1 MALMWG
7 LFSHVRDHLHDR
19 DRAKVALDFAELL
32 FEQEKDLA
40 IGFCVSLLS
49 GVCQTDEQLTNA
61 QYVALLTNTRLT
73 GAMARVNREQGE
85 TDSLVNYLA
94 ERPKLSAAVA
104 QAMSQEADTNTEEV
118 CL

>member
-1 MALMWG
+1 MWG
-7 LFSHVRDHLHDR
+7 LFSHVRDQLHDR

-32 FEQEKDLA
+32 IEQEKDLA

-49 GVCQTDEQLTNA
+49 GACQADEQLTSA

-73 GAMARVNREQGE
+73 AAMARVNSEEGE
-85 TDSLVNYLA
+85 TNSLVNYLA
-94 ERPKLSAAVA
+94 ERPKLSRAVA
-104 QAMSQEADTNTEEV
+104 QAMSQEADANVEEV